1 MKRVDVGK
9 LEALFDKLW
18 DRVCNGPTDPRQ
30 IVATMIYEARALIAS
45 TPESGDRTKEL
56 EEKLI
61 DLAGKANEKLHKIFR
76 ETDGHAREYCVHGY
90 LEEFAKEAI
99 SLSIP
104 DEEPRSAEQ
113 GETVH
118 SATCPR
124 CFLSFTCTGDSRP
137 VPASI
142 PEEEPRSAEQG
153 AVNVWDRGKRPWS
166 LAQWLQWANDNGA
179 SLTMNQILDDWK
191 AADRPVPAP
200 AVCICVNAYTS
211 SVCPVHGTPAEGT
224 RE

>member
-113 GETVH
+113 G
-118 SATCPR
+118 
-124 CFLSFTCTGDSRP
+124 
-137 VPASI
+137 
-142 PEEEPRSAEQG
+142 

-211 SVCPVHGTPAEGT
+211 SVCPVHGNPAEGK